1 MNFINLQSYK
11 SYKFSNLTNLINFQF
26 YEFYEFYKFIN
37 ENPNPVVISGRQS
50 EPNYISLPVHKK
62 PI

>member
-11 SYKFSNLTNLINFQF
+11 SYKFSNLTNLINFQ
-26 YEFYEFYKFIN
+26 FYEFYKFIN